1 MKTLEEL
8 KQELGGAEAA
18 WEAADAAWEA
28 ADDAYDAAREALFAA
43 QNAYNKKLKE
53 AEDED
58 T

>member
-18 WEAADAAWEA
+18 YDA
-28 ADDAYDAAREALFAA
+28 ADDAYFAAREALFAA

-53 AEDED
+53 LEGED